1 MHPTTGGCSVYREP
15 LVPQL
20 NAFCPQFGYTVVGEL
35 TKGEEVFKLG
45 DCVGTTGSGSELVGL
60 DGDFE
65 GNEVGENDGL

>member
-1 MHPTTGGCSVYREP
+1 M
-15 LVPQL
+15 
-20 NAFCPQFGYTVVGEL
+20 GEL